1 MSNKNFQ
8 SEENEILS
16 ADEAKVRELLGSLQR
31 VDAPKDFDFRLKAR
45 IAGSEA
51 KDFQPRLFPIL
62 RYAAPLGLA
71 IIILAVI
78 VVNGLY
84 SVDDNSIQVAEKS
97 VQNQTKS
104 VNAPDNSTPKDT
116 LIAETTPQTIVA
128 ENLTANPPTITN
140 KKDTKTFSKDFELA
154 SNSGKLK
161 NDKPQAENNGGSRD
175 SALSNTNVL
184 MPKGFG
190 GNNSVPVKDVLE
202 IIGIKAKFS
211 GNQWKVESVGENT
224 VAGNSGVK
232 PNDVIEAIDGKNL
245 SGETIPAAKT
255 FSGKLTVMRGGEKLE
270 IKLLQNK

>member
-8 SEENEILS
+8 TEENEILS
-16 ADEAKVRELLGSLQR
+16 ADEAKVRKLLGNLQR

-45 IAGSEA
+45 IANSEA
-51 KDFQPRLFPIL
+51 KDFQPRLFPVL

-78 VVNGLY
+78 VVNNLY
-84 SVDDNSIQVAEKS
+84 SVDNGSIQVAENN
-97 VQNQTKS
+97 VQNQIRS
-104 VNAPDNSTPKDT
+104 VNMPDNSAPKET
-116 LIAETTPQTIVA
+116 LIAETTPQSIVA
-128 ENLTANPPTITN
+128 ENLTTNPPVSTN
-140 KKDTKTFSKDFELA
+140 KKETKTFSKNFELA
-154 SNSGKLK
+154 ANSGKPK
-161 NDKPQAENNGGSRD
+161 NDKPQADNNGGSRD

-190 GNNSVPVKDVLE
+190 GNNSVQVKEVLE
-202 IIGIKAKFS
+202 IIGIKANFA

-232 PNDVIEAIDGKNL
+232 ANDVIEAIDGKTL
-245 SGETIPAAKT
+245 TGETIPAK
-255 FSGKLTVMRGGEKLE
+255 SYGGKLTVLRGGERLE